1 MSDQP
6 TNNFKIAYS
15 DEAGVPT
22 DQVEFVQQSEVGAGI
37 EAGQHIYTMPKAFR
51 FGSKNSSG
59 NKVGLLVMMAGLI
72 LFVALVYIGYLVLS
86 KKPIFS
92 FRPSTTDNN
101 NLVQVATSGQPTVVV
116 TTTEPSS
123 EVVVDLSD
131 PEQAYLQLRLKLDQ
145 ASTLEEYLN
154 ICVDGASQDKA
165 YQLAE
170 QTVRLEA
177 LSDSQ
182 KSSTLSISKSMLI
195 SLSSADQITKE
206 INGDQAVLTITKAD
220 TGRTATVTMLRENSR
235 WKFDDEQWQDV
246 DNSSSS
252 TTTDDFITASSSSS
266 TIDLVIDFSLDSDT
280 DQDGLT
286 DKEEV
291 IIGTKID
298 QADSDSDGYGDL
310 AELRAGY
317 NPAGSGK
324 VTSNS
329 GLKLVQQ
336 GRWSTLVPAVWNS
349 QLGRDE
355 SAIFRPSDGQFIQII
370 ILNKESGQDLAS
382 WYEEIFAG
390 QAADVTS
397 AGQNQLAVSL
407 DGLTYYVSRPELN
420 YLVSLTYNPEATK
433 LLSYSNIFRLVAD
446 SLVIGN

>member
-15 DEAGVPT
+15 DEAGVST
-22 DQVEFVQQSEVGAGI
+22 EQVEFIQESEVGVSA
-37 EAGQHIYTMPKAFR
+37 ESGQHIYTMPKAFR

-59 NKVGLLVMMAGLI
+59 DKVGFLVMLAGLI
-72 LFVALVYIGYLVLS
+72 LFVALVYVGYLVLS

-92 FRPSTTDNN
+92 FRPVTTENNLSQITTAEQSTT
-101 NLVQVATSGQPTVVV
+101 VV
-116 TTTEPSS
+116 TTTESS
-123 EVVVDLSD
+123 DEVMVDLSD

-154 ICVDGASQDKA
+154 IFIAGASQDKA

-170 QTVRLEA
+170 QTVGLEA

-195 SLSSADQITKE
+195 SLSAADQITKE
-206 INGDQAVLTITKAD
+206 INGDQAVLTIIKTD
-220 TGRTATVTMLRENSR
+220 TGRTAIVTMLRQNSQ
-235 WKFDDEQWQDV
+235 WKFDDEHWQEI

-252 TTTDDFITASSSSS
+252 TSTDDVMTSSSSS
-266 TIDLVIDFSLDSDT
+266 TIDLAIDFSLDADT

-286 DKEEV
+286 DKEEA

-298 QADSDSDGYGDL
+298 QNDSDIDGYGDL

-324 VTSNS
+324 ISGNK
-329 GLKLVQQ
+329 GLKLTQQ
-336 GRWSTLVPAVWNS
+336 GRWSTLVPAIWTG

-355 SAIFRPSDGQFIQII
+355 SAIFRASDGQFIQVMV
-370 ILNKESGQDLAS
+370 LNKEVGQDLIS

-390 QAADVTS
+390 QAADVINV
-397 AGQNQLAVSL
+397 GQNQSAVSL

-433 LLSYSNIFRLVAD
+433 LFSYNNLFRLVAD
-446 SLVIGN
+446 NLVLNN